1 MNMLEEFDYQLNKL
15 KEKLSHSDSRRS
27 HSPQRPRAY
36 ENEQRGRDQHDYRGG
51 QDQNHRSRD
60 YHDQRD
66 RRSSDH
72 YDHRVE
78 RQHDHREARSSR
90 DYHDERDRRSND
102 HYDQRERYEN
112 REIGYFVIIGTSKLE
127 FITKV

>member
-66 RRSSDH
+66 RRSFDH
-72 YDHRVE
+72 YDH
-78 RQHDHREARSSR
+78 DI
-90 DYHDERDRRSND
+90 RSNSS
-102 HYDQRERYEN
+102 
-112 REIGYFVIIGTSKLE
+112 IISRHGE
-127 FITKV
+127 YNITINISR